1 MSSFLVNCGACFVN
15 FESSKGKNFN
25 VSVLINIQVSILP
38 A

>member
-15 FESSKGKNFN
+15 FESLKGKNFN
-25 VSVLINIQVSILP
+25 VSVLINIQVSSLP